1 MRTFEKISN
10 RLVGM
15 VYMGALV
22 AFIAPLLVFGA
33 TVFPAGTLL
42 QTGDVS
48 TVHILNGTIV
58 NADISAS
65 AAISGSKV
73 NPGGTAYTLL
83 RTDGSGIISTTE
95 AKIVESTNDT
105 YFFGHRVHASSTNFN
120 GVAYNWPGADGSSAQ
135 VLQTDGAGQL
145 SWVDSG
151 RTLLYATTTDVTV
164 SNTAATTTLISF
176 TVPGNTLST
185 GNVIRG
191 RLNLNGGTYGFSLV
205 GGVTMTV
212 KVLYGGSEVAV
223 AHLTPSGNFENLT
236 VGNYGAIEFNI
247 VGKGTTG
254 TQEGYVD
261 ISAARYDT
269 PTVLHSAGVGSA
281 AVDSTADKTLSV
293 VVKYSSAGVNNSI
306 NLTNAYVEIAR

>member
-1 MRTFEKISN
+1 MKHLYTFFLILLITVFATPVVSFA
-10 RLVGM
+10 LVS
-15 VYMGALV
+15 YPPGAL
-22 AFIAPLLVFGA
+22 
-33 TVFPAGTLL
+33 L
-42 QTGDVS
+42 QVGDVTTS
-48 TVHILNGTIV
+48 HIRDNTIT
-58 NADISAS
+58 NADISPT
-65 AAISGSKV
+65 AAISATKVAGGSNSGLV
-73 NPGGTAYTLL
+73 MLSTAGGLAT
-83 RTDGSGIISTTE
+83 STTLSF
-95 AKIVESTNDT
+95 ATTTNT
-105 YFFGHRVHASSTNFN
+105 LNVTGELLVTATTTLN
-120 GVAYNWPGADGSSAQ
+120 GVGYSWPDADGSSAQ

-191 RLNLNGGTYGFSLV
+191 RLNLNGGTYGFSLY

-247 VGKGTTG
+247 VGRGTTG

-281 AVDSTADKTLSV
+281 AIDSTADKTLSV